1 MPFRPALSRGFSL
14 ALSFF
19 LQHRAILAAAA
30 LVVLPVQAQIHILD
44 AAPPELLESGV
55 PPFAVF
61 GTEAL
66 GLSSPATDLHIL
78 PDGRLLLFASRQIVL
93 GDGVRWDLF
102 SQAPA
107 EKTLT
112 TLGLALDRE
121 GKIFMGSPG
130 GFSRVDFGEDGF
142 WRAIPVAPWPPK
154 ENPNRPV
161 PRSAIVV
168 GDEWFWHSGSGS
180 VIAWHPGQTA
190 RVAGEA
196 NMVEDIFSFK
206 GNLYL
211 SEQTEGELYRLHG
224 EKMEIV
230 MTGSVVSAES
240 AITCTVP
247 YDANSVLVGTYGIG
261 LQLFDG
267 QKTRPLLKSGV
278 LSSGLRINDLCET
291 EGNLY
296 AAAVENYGII
306 FFDHQGHTVQVLD
319 RALDHRLARV
329 KKLRPAPGGVVW
341 GLLDDGV
348 LRVEFPTRISNLE
361 PIIGTGIMTAHPYRY
376 QGKLW
381 IMADGKINRG
391 VYDEEGR
398 LTHFVTDTPGTRH
411 AYSFTLADK
420 LPIVGTARGAFFH
433 DGKNWIS
440 FDPESENMRLL
451 DTVPHN
457 GRWIYGAKN
466 EIGWI
471 QTDNVSRV
479 TTETFEVPDLKNV
492 FNSNT
497 DKKGDLW
504 LELGNARVGRIR
516 VEHDRPVL
524 RTFDEHEGVP
534 DGWAQ
539 VFEIE
544 GTVGFNIGDQILRF
558 DEAGDRF
565 VPDVDFHQKFPG
577 LAEIV
582 GRPGLDAKG
591 RLWVTGNGSVQV
603 FEKQNGGWHNIHE
616 RMPPGFRP
624 VYFTFEKNGV
634 VWMHA
639 DRHLARFD
647 PALPVAAPVA
657 PHAIITHI
665 NLVARNRTLFDLN
678 HGLPPLDFSDNSI
691 NVHFMAPGNP
701 FATPVTFDVMLEGAG
716 NEWVS
721 NGATGSAVFNRLK
734 EGHYVL
740 RVRPRSGEVIGT
752 EASLP
757 FTILPPWFRSPLAY
771 VIYVVSAIATI
782 LFSLWLIT
790 YLQRSKNT
798 RLEKLVAQRTG
809 ELRESNLLL
818 AQQVEEIRMLSQA
831 IGQSPVSVI
840 ITKPDNAI
848 VFANPRAAEFTGY
861 TINELIGQKTRML
874 RSDLV
879 SSELLE
885 EITATVQRGESWH
898 GQLANRRKEGGIVH
912 VRTTVSP
919 IRSPDGEIRLHLVL
933 EEDISEWL
941 ADQERRRKLEGQ
953 LFQSQKLE
961 SVGTLAGG
969 IAHDFNN
976 ILTGILGYCE
986 LARFNAAPDSE
997 LMSQLHEI
1005 RTAGLRAKD
1014 LVSQILTFSRR
1025 GTAEL
1030 VPSDLAKPV
1039 GEAVRLIRASTPATI
1054 AISSQLESGVVR
1066 ADSTQIQQ
1074 VVLNL
1079 CTNAIHAMNDKPGR
1093 LDISLQRVHVD
1104 RQLAAE
1110 VPDLTTGQF
1119 LRLTVADNGHGMN
1132 QATLDRIFDPF
1143 FTTKQQG
1150 EGTGLGLSIVQG
1162 ILAGHHG
1169 ALRVRSRIG
1178 EGSTFDLYFPLCNE
1192 KANSSAPTEPSPR
1205 GEFQEIL
1212 VVDDEPAVATFVT
1225 ARLQQLGFRVV
1236 TFRDPREAL
1245 AAYRGNPA
1253 RFQAI
1258 VTDLTMPHMT
1268 GVDLIHRV
1276 RTLGR
1281 EIPAVIVTGYGRD
1294 AGGAKLATLPRCQ
1307 VLYKPFSGEDLVRT
1321 LNSVLEEASPRNS

>member
-1 MPFRPALSRGFSL
+1 MLTM
-14 ALSFF
+14 
-19 LQHRAILAAAA
+19 AA
-30 LVVLPVQAQIHILD
+30 LAVLPVQAQVHRID
-44 AAPPELLESGV
+44 SASAELLESGV

-61 GTEAL
+61 GTVAL

-78 PDGRLLLFASRQIVL
+78 PDGRLMLFASRQIVF

-102 SQAPA
+102 PQAPA
-107 EKTLT
+107 EKTLS
-112 TLGLALDRE
+112 TLGVAVDRD
-121 GKIFMGSPG
+121 GGIFMGSPG
-130 GFSRVDFGEDGF
+130 GFARVDFGVDGC
-142 WRAIPVAPWPPK
+142 WRATPVAPWPAN
-154 ENPNRPV
+154 ENPSRPV
-161 PRSAIVV
+161 PRMAIVV
-168 GDEWFWHSGSGS
+168 DDEWFWHSGSGS

-190 RVAGEA
+190 RIAGEA
-196 NMVEDIFSFK
+196 NMVENIFSFK
-206 GNLYL
+206 KNLYL

-230 MTGSVVSAES
+230 ATGSVISAES
-240 AITCTVP
+240 AITCAMP
-247 YDANSVLVGTYGIG
+247 YDSDSILVGTYGNG
-261 LQLFDG
+261 MQLFDG
-267 QKTRPLLKSGV
+267 QKTRPLVQSGV
-278 LSSGLRINDLCET
+278 LASGLRINDLCQT

-296 AAAVENYGII
+296 AAAVENYGIL
-306 FFDHQGHTVQVLD
+306 FFDHQGRTVQVLD
-319 RALDHRLARV
+319 RALDHRLAKV
-329 KKLRPAPGGVVW
+329 KKLRPAPGGIIW
-341 GLLDDGV
+341 ALLDDGLV
-348 LRVEFPTRISNLE
+348 RVEFPTRVSNFE
-361 PIIGTGIMTAHPYRY
+361 PIIGTGITTAHPYRY

-381 IMADGKINRG
+381 IMADGKVSRG
-391 VYDEEGR
+391 VYDDEGR
-398 LTHFVTDTPGTRH
+398 LTHFVPDTPGNRH
-411 AYSFTLADK
+411 TFSFSVADNF
-420 LPIVGTARGAFFH
+420 PIIGTARGAFYH
-433 DGKNWIS
+433 DGKTWNS
-440 FDPESENMRLL
+440 FAPESDNLRVL
-451 DTVPHN
+451 DTAPRN

-466 EIGWI
+466 EIGWLK
-471 QTDNVSRV
+471 TDRDHGV
-479 TTETFEVPDLKNV
+479 TIERFEVPDLKNA

-497 DKKGDLW
+497 DKNGDLW
-504 LELGNARVGRIR
+504 LELGNARVGRVR
-516 VEHDRPVL
+516 VENGRPVL

-539 VFEIE
+539 VFEID

-558 DEAGDRF
+558 DEATGRF
-565 VPDVDFHQKFPG
+565 VPDADFHQKFPG
-577 LAEIV
+577 LTDIV
-582 GRPGLDAKG
+582 GRPSLDAKG
-591 RLWVTGNGSVQV
+591 RLWVTANGSVQIL
-603 FEKQNGGWHNIHE
+603 EKQNGSWQNIHE

-624 VYFTFEKNGV
+624 VYFTFEKNGM

-647 PALPVAAPVA
+647 PALPVARPVL
-657 PHAIITHI
+657 PYAIITHV
-665 NLVARNRTLFDLN
+665 NLVSRNHTLFDVSK
-678 HGLPPLDFSDNSI
+678 GLAPLDFSDNSI

-701 FATPVTFDVMLEGAG
+701 FATPVTFEVMLEGAG
-716 NEWVS
+716 SEWVS

-734 EGHYVL
+734 EGRYVL
-740 RVRPRSGEVIGT
+740 HVRPRSGDVIGT
-752 EASLP
+752 EASLSL
-757 FTILPPWFRSPLAY
+757 TVRPPWFRSTLAY
-771 VIYVVSAIATI
+771 VTYGVSTFASI

-790 YLQRSKNT
+790 YLQRNKNA
-798 RLEKLVAQRTG
+798 RLENLVAQRTG

-818 AQQVEEIRMLSQA
+818 AKQVEEIRMLSQA

-840 ITKPDNAI
+840 ITKPDDTI
-848 VFANPRAAEFTGY
+848 VFANPRASELSGY
-861 TINELIGQKTRML
+861 DINELIGQKTRLL
-874 RSDLV
+874 RSELI
-879 SSELLE
+879 SSELILE
-885 EITATVQRGESWH
+885 IVSAVQRGESFH
-898 GQLANRRKEGGIVH
+898 GQLANRRKQGGIVH
-912 VRTTVSP
+912 VRTTISP
-919 IRSPDGEIRLHLVL
+919 IRSPDGQIPLHLVL

-986 LARFNAAPDSE
+986 LARFNAAPGSE
-997 LMSQLHEI
+997 LMSQLQEI
-1005 RTAGLRAKD
+1005 RTAGMRAKD

-1030 VPSDLAKPV
+1030 VPIDLAKPV
-1039 GEAVRLIRASTPATI
+1039 GEALRLIRASTPATI

-1079 CTNAIHAMNDKPGR
+1079 CTNAVHAMSDKPGR
-1093 LDISLQRVHVD
+1093 LDISLQRVQVD

-1110 VPDLTTGQF
+1110 VPDLTTGLF

-1169 ALRVRSRIG
+1169 ALRVRSKLG
-1178 EGSTFDLYFPLCNE
+1178 GGSTFDLYFPLCNE

-1205 GEFQEIL
+1205 GDLQEIL

-1236 TFRDPREAL
+1236 TFRDPREAV
-1245 AAYRGNPA
+1245 AAYRANPS

-1268 GVDLIHRV
+1268 GVDLIQRV
-1276 RTLGR
+1276 RALGR
-1281 EIPAVIVTGYGRD
+1281 VIPAVIVTGYGRD
-1294 AGGAKLATLPRCQ
+1294 AGGAKLATLPNCQ
-1307 VLYKPFSGEDLVRT
+1307 VLYKPFSGEDLVRI
-1321 LNSVLEEASPRNS
+1321 LNSVLDGDSNSAS